1 MDIREATVNDN
12 QELQN
17 IQAQCPMGAS
27 LIVSSVNAPDFF
39 ARAKAYERW
48 KVYVA
53 CDNNRI
59 IGSAA
64 TAIREAVINGSL
76 KSIGYEFQY
85 FTRPEY
91 RKQGVAVMLHRHIED
106 YLKKEGVA
114 LSFLVIMEGNKPSIR
129 LFESQG
135 FKLYHILVMPI
146 VFSYKAIEMPS
157 VAQIRPINHR
167 DLTTAAELLNETWKG
182 HDFYEPHTAESLARF
197 IERTPGL
204 TFNDFIVLE
213 DRTEIFGCL
222 GAWDWSQIT
231 KLTVKALSLRLRMIT
246 LITDFANLFRPMP
259 RSVKPGTTLKQW
271 CLTLIGFKAPEHFA
285 TLLTYMNNLAMK
297 RGIDQIF
304 FACEQGHDILNA
316 LKGLFNVNV
325 GVHLYIKS
333 FDEEL
338 VAKNRVFLHGID
350 L

>member
-17 IQAQCPMGAS
+17 IQAQCPMGAN
-27 LIVSSVNAPDFF
+27 LIVSAVNAPDFF
-39 ARAKAYERW
+39 ARAKVYERC

-53 CDNNRI
+53 CDNKRI

-64 TAIREAVINGSL
+64 TAIREAVVNGSL
-76 KSIGYEFQY
+76 KNIGYEFQY
-85 FTRPEY
+85 FTRPDY
-91 RKQGVAVMLHRHIED
+91 RKQGVAIMLHRYIED

-135 FKLYHILVMPI
+135 FKLYHDLVMPI
-146 VFSYKAIEMPS
+146 VFSYKTIEVSS
-157 VAQIRPINHR
+157 VAQIRPINPR
-167 DLTTAAELLNETWKG
+167 DLATAADLLNKTWKG

-197 IERTPGL
+197 IERTPGFSL
-204 TFNDFIVLE
+204 NDFLVLE
-213 DRTEIFGCL
+213 DRTEILACL
-222 GAWDWSQIT
+222 GAWDWSQVT
-231 KLTVKALSLRLRMIT
+231 RLTVKALSLRLRMIT
-246 LITDFANLFRPMP
+246 LITDFVNLFRPMP

-271 CLTLIGFKAPEHFA
+271 CLTLIGFRAPEHFA
-285 TLLTYMNNLAMK
+285 NLIRYMNNLAMK
-297 RGIDQIF
+297 REIDQIF
-304 FACEQGHDILNA
+304 FACEQGHESLNA

-325 GVHLYIKS
+325 GVHLYVKS
-333 FDEEL
+333 FDGEL
-338 VAKNRVFLHGID
+338 ETKNRAFLIAID